1 MKVTTGRLLMSAV
14 VALALAACGGDD
26 DATEAPATSGIPA
39 ATEAAPAP
47 SSSAATE
54 TTASLAGTAASTPA
68 SSDEPAAAAGE
79 PIKFM
84 TIATLESP
92 NFSVPQ
98 VQTAVQARVDAINAS
113 GGIDGRPLE
122 VEFCNDKF
130 DPNEG
135 AACARKAGEAG
146 AVAIVGGT
154 TAIAGNIFPTLT
166 EAGIPW
172 LAGGGSS
179 GTVEITDPI
188 SYPIHGASASMLLGV
203 GHSMTAD
210 HGAQSV
216 SILADDNA
224 GSQTGAELMKQGV
237 ESAGGTAEIFTAPAG
252 TVDYAGLVAQAL
264 TAAPDGVGYAT
275 APDSSPKAVQAVRQS
290 GFDGVEAAANSLIPQ
305 AAVDA
310 LGADAEGIYL
320 GFRMVPTSNTDN
332 PEVAQFLEEMGAADP
347 SVRIDELGLNAWT
360 GVNFLA
366 AIAAELDTVDAA
378 SIRAYLDDLPAPIEL
393 GTVPDYGS
401 LEAPAEFPRAV
412 NFVCILGR
420 VEGGTI
426 VQDGDFFNPLEN

>member
-1 MKVTTGRLLMSAV
+1 
-14 VALALAACGGDD
+14 
-26 DATEAPATSGIPA
+26 
-39 ATEAAPAP
+39 
-47 SSSAATE
+47 
-54 TTASLAGTAASTPA
+54 
-68 SSDEPAAAAGE
+68 
-79 PIKFM
+79 M

-98 VQTAVQARVDAINAS
+98 VQTAVQARVDAINES

-130 DPNEG
+130 DPNEA
-135 AACARKAGEAG
+135 AACARRAGEEG

-166 EAGIPW
+166 EVGIPW

-224 GSQTGAELMKQGV
+224 GSQTGADLMKQGV

-252 TVDYAGLVAQAL
+252 TLDYAGLVAQAL
-264 TAAPDGVGYAT
+264 AAAPDGIGYAT
-275 APDSSPKAVQAVRQS
+275 APDSSPKAVQAVRQA

-347 SVRIDELGLNAWT
+347 SARIDELGLNAWT

-366 AIAAELDTVDAA
+366 AIAAELDTVDAE

-426 VQDGDFFNPLEN
+426 VQDGDFFNPLES